1 MPSTPQRRATDNDII
16 AQEIDDYTAQ
26 NNLTPQ
32 EKLLW
37 RVLKHNYLDGLATRK
52 HIECDEKHTPK
63 GLLLRK
69 DVIAWAVFIV
79 ILISTIVTYL
89 PEQLGV
95 LVK

>member
-1 MPSTPQRRATDNDII
+1 MPSTPQRRATDQDII
-16 AQEIDDYTAQ
+16 VQEINDYLAK
-26 NNLTPQ
+26 NNLSEG
-32 EKLLW
+32 EKLKW
-37 RVLKHNYLDGLATRK
+37 RVMKLNYIDGLAARK

-69 DVIAWAVFIV
+69 EVIGWAVFIV

-95 LVK
+95 LIK

>member
-1 MPSTPQRRATDNDII
+1 MPSTPQRRATDQDII
-16 AQEIDDYTAQ
+16 VQEINDYLAK
-26 NNLTPQ
+26 NNLSEV
-32 EKLLW
+32 EKLKW
-37 RVLKHNYLDGLATRK
+37 RVMKLNYIDGLAARK

-69 DVIAWAVFIV
+69 EVIGWAVFIV

-95 LVK
+95 LIK